1 MVGVNDKN
9 SVGNEHF
16 KADLFTEEH
25 RCVCLPKPELSH
37 FIRKI
42 QQER

>member
-1 MVGVNDKN
+1 MVGVNDEN

-16 KADLFTEEH
+16 KADLFTEDH
-25 RCVCLPKPELSH
+25 RRVCLPKRELSH

-42 QQER
+42 RLER